1 MIDLPNNIHVIER
14 GWLSANQIY
23 IHDHTSVD
31 VIDSGFCFHSVQTIQ
46 LMQSF
51 LDLHPSL
58 KPRKLLNTHL
68 HSDHCGGNRAL
79 QDTFQF
85 TCVVPEHEFSSVN
98 NWSLAKQSF
107 DDLGQPCPKF
117 TAVDSL
123 KTGSTVQIGLIDFEI
138 HGTPGHNPHSI
149 LLFAPSLGLL
159 ISADALWQK
168 GFGAL
173 FSEVSHQTGFQDQR
187 ATLQLIKSLPV
198 KIVVPGHG
206 SPFTDIQS
214 ALDDAYSRL
223 DYLESSP
230 QRNSHHVAQVLFQ
243 FMVMFTETLTLED
256 GLNWCLNTPLFR
268 LSASQ
273 LSLSVEDLFSQTLEY
288 LQNKQSL
295 SLSNGKI
302 KYLW

>member
-1 MIDLPNNIHVIER
+1 LIDLPKNIHVIER

-23 IHDHTSVD
+23 IHDHASID
-31 VIDSGFCFHSVQTIQ
+31 VIDSGFCFHSEQTIQ

-51 LDLHPSL
+51 LDQHSSL
-58 KPRKLLNTHL
+58 KPRNLFNTHL

-79 QDTFQF
+79 QDEFQMK
-85 TCVVPEHEFSSVN
+85 CLVPESEFTSVN
-98 NWSLAKQSF
+98 NWSIAKQSF

-123 KTGSTVQIGLIDFEI
+123 KIGATVQIGSIDFEI
-138 HGTPGHNPHSI
+138 HGTPGHHPHSI
-149 LLFAPSLGLL
+149 LFFAPSLGLL
-159 ISADALWQK
+159 ISADALWEK

-173 FSEVSHQTGFQDQR
+173 FSEVSHQTGFKEQR

-198 KIVVPGHG
+198 KLVVPGHG

-230 QRNSHHVAQVLFQ
+230 PRNTHHVAQVLFQ

-256 GLNWCLNTPLFR
+256 GLNWCHKTPLFI
-268 LSASQ
+268 LSADQ
-273 LSLSVEDLFSQTLEY
+273 LGLGVEELFSQTLEY
-288 LQNKQSL
+288 LQNKKSL
-295 SLSNGKI
+295 SFTNGQI
-302 KYLW
+302 KYCW